1 MTFESLGKTL
11 TGNFKEKGFTWTN
24 SCGVFSLC
32 VLGCDKMPGN
42 NSSLKKGGFIIV

>member
-1 MTFESLGKTL
+1 MTFESLGKKNL
-11 TGNFKEKGFTWTN
+11 TGNLKEKGFTWTN

-42 NSSLKKGGFIIV
+42 SSLEKRGFIIV